1 MIEDLG
7 GVTSQLVKLALDVSS
22 LRQQVIANNIA
33 NAATPGYTPQQ
44 VNFEQYLKEAALL
57 TSDKPDDA
65 LLSNE
70 IKELKK
76 HLNNGE
82 LVINSEEKEVAIDME
97 MIKLSDNVL
106 RYKALLEG
114 LSKRGSLIKMALNNG
129 G

>member
-22 LRQQVIANNIA
+22 MRQQVIANNIA
-33 NAATPGYTPQQ
+33 NASTPGYAPQQ

-57 TSDKPDDA
+57 TSDKPDDD

-70 IKELKK
+70 IKALKNDLK
-76 HLNNGE
+76 NGE
-82 LVINSEEKEVAIDME
+82 LIVNSKEKEVAIDME